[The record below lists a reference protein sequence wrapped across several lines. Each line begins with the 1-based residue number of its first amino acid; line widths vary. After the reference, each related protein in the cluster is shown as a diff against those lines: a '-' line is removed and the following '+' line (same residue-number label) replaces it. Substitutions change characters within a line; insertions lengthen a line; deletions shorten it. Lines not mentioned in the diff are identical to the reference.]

1 MSIGARHSWKD
12 VRNHIRGQILDTTYR
27 PGDKLPRDEDI
38 AKELDCA
45 RSTVH
50 RAMRSLA
57 EDGMIER
64 RRKGG
69 TTVNPDPVTRT
80 TLKIP
85 ITKIEIESRG
95 HEYRHHLIGAEQ
107 LSATPSIAARFG
119 LVEAGSFLK
128 IRALHLADGRP
139 YVFEDRWVSLDT
151 VPEIQ
156 DVDLSETSANEWL
169 VLNRPYSR
177 CDVQIYASE
186 AGEDEARFMD
196 AKRGSALL
204 VLERTTWIDDAPITH
219 VRAVHAQGYRIVSGG

>member
-69 TTVNPDPVTRT
+69 TTVNPDPVD
-80 TLKIP
+80 
-85 ITKIEIESRG
+85 
-95 HEYRHHLIGAEQ
+95 
-107 LSATPSIAARFG
+107 
-119 LVEAGSFLK
+119 
-128 IRALHLADGRP
+128 ADYLENP
-139 YVFEDRWVSLDT
+139 DN
-151 VPEIQ
+151 Q
-156 DVDLSETSANEWL
+156 D
-169 VLNRPYSR
+169 
-177 CDVQIYASE
+177 
-186 AGEDEARFMD
+186 
-196 AKRGSALL
+196 
-204 VLERTTWIDDAPITH
+204 
-219 VRAVHAQGYRIVSGG
+219 